1 MINKNS
7 ISDIDHNEVDG
18 KLLMMALAILTS
30 IDENDIKEK
39 TWGGWEHPDIA
50 FQQVVELANKV
61 YYEEEWKAEEIKRNR
76 NNKLNE
82 ILNEE

>member
-39 TWGGWEHPDIA
+39 TWGGWVHPDIA